1 MEKLKK
7 QIPLIMSLIY
17 GYYVYMF
24 IVRKDKTISNI
35 NHWKGKLLILYTILF
50 IIFYLFEIK
59 KNKGKKSEFY
69 GSIIGLITGGLGLLI
84 LWSV

>member
-35 NHWKGKLLILYTILF
+35 NHWQGKLLILYTILF